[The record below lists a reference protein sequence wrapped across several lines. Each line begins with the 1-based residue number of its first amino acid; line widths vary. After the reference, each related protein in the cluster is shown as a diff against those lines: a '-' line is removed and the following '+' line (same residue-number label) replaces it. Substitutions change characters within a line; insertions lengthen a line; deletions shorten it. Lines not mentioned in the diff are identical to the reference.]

1 MYLDNA
7 YLAMNDNVKIPKAL
21 VKRIN
26 RVTAQVG
33 VTPGALVKTALAN
46 QLDYEEWFLKAVD
59 AGIADLDAGRTF
71 STCEVLGAIVKQRNE
86 RIARERECSFSNAL
100 LAASFG
106 ITGRVH
112 GYSDKDECNDNH

>member
-59 AGIADLDAGRTF
+59 EGIADLDAGRTF
-71 STCEVLGAIVKQRNE
+71 STREVLAAIAKQRNE
-86 RIARERECSFSNAL
+86 RAARKRKQ
-100 LAASFG
+100 AA
-106 ITGRVH
+106 
-112 GYSDKDECNDNH
+112 

>member
-33 VTPGALVKTALAN
+33 VTLGALVKTALAN

-59 AGIADLDAGRTF
+59 EGIAVLDADRTF
-71 STCEVLGAIVKQRNE
+71 STREVLAAIAKQRNE
-86 RIARERECSFSNAL
+86 RAARKRKQ
-100 LAASFG
+100 AA
-106 ITGRVH
+106 
-112 GYSDKDECNDNH
+112 